1 VPPLFGWLPGP
12 CRLATGSDLAYIG
25 LREVKVYGK
34 SWTTLFLAM
43 VLAVPVFAQQGHFSL
58 HLDTMVLTPRD
69 ARTQARLAQWNTP
82 MGRLQYQT
90 AQLLA
95 NAGRTGLVGGGSPAL
110 AFRVKVQGGL
120 PLHLVTGVSLN
131 GVPLH
136 EEDVAVIR
144 WPWEK
149 EKHPAH
155 KVLSM
160 DEQISTLLGSRLRP
174 E

>member
-1 VPPLFGWLPGP
+1 MKGKLWLVLLLG
-12 CRLATGSDLAYIG
+12 A
-25 LREVKVYGK
+25 
-34 SWTTLFLAM
+34 
-43 VLAVPVFAQQGHFSL
+43 VLAGPAAAQHAHFSL
-58 HLDTMVLTPRD
+58 HLDTMSLTPRD

-82 MGRLQYQT
+82 MGRLQYQVS
-90 AQLLA
+90 QLQA

-110 AFRVKVQGGL
+110 AFRFKVQGGL

-131 GVPLH
+131 GIQLH

-149 EKHPAH
+149 EQHPRH
-155 KVLSM
+155 KVLSV
-160 DEQISTLLGSRLRP
+160 DEQISTLLGNRLHP